1 MKGIILA
8 GGTGSRLYPATKTV
22 SKQLLPVYD
31 KPLIYYPLSVFMLA
45 GITDILII
53 TSPNDLSNFEALL
66 GTGEN
71 LGIKLSYKTQA
82 KPKGIAEAFIIGEN
96 FIDKQ
101 SVCLMLGD
109 NIFYGDGLSQHLNK
123 YTKLTEG
130 AAIFGYYVSDP
141 ERYGVANIDK
151 QGKLMGLEEKPKNP
165 KSNYAVP
172 GLYFYDNQVVAY
184 AKQLSPSARGELE
197 ITDIN
202 KIYLEQNKLEL
213 EIMGRGIAWLD
224 TGTPQAMQDASRFVE
239 VIETR
244 QGLKIA
250 CLEEIAYRM
259 NLITSQDFIQLADN
273 YPNCQYGEYLR
284 SIAQRELIA

>member
-8 GGTGSRLYPATKTV
+8 GGAGSRLYPATKTI

-31 KPLIYYPLSVFMLA
+31 KPLIYYPLSVLMLA

-53 TSPNDLSNFEALL
+53 TSPHDALDFEKLL
-66 GTGEN
+66 GTGETF
-71 LGIKLSYKTQA
+71 GLSISYAMQD

-96 FIDKQ
+96 FINNQ

-123 YTKLTEG
+123 YTSLTDG

-151 QGKLMGLEEKPKNP
+151 QGKLISLEEKPIHP
-165 KSNYAVP
+165 KSHYAVP
-172 GLYFYDNQVVAY
+172 GLYFYDNQVVNF
-184 AKQLSPSARGELE
+184 AKQLKPSSRGELE

-202 KIYLEQNKLEL
+202 KMYLNKDQLNL

-224 TGTPQAMQDASRFVE
+224 TGTPQSMQDASRFVE

-250 CLEEIAYRM
+250 CLEEIAYRLK
-259 NLITSQDFIQLADN
+259 LISPAKFIDIAEA
-273 YPNCQYGEYLR
+273 YPNCQYGTYLR
-284 SIAQRELIA
+284 EIVKRELLS

>member
-8 GGTGSRLYPATKTV
+8 GGAGSRLYPATKTM

-31 KPLIYYPLSVFMLA
+31 KPLIYYPLSVLMLA
-45 GITDILII
+45 GIKDILII
-53 TSPNDLSNFEALL
+53 TAPSDAADFELLFGNGNDLGLNIIYAVQE
-66 GTGEN
+66 
-71 LGIKLSYKTQA
+71 
-82 KPKGIAEAFIIGEN
+82 KPKGIAEAFIIGEK
-96 FIDKQ
+96 FIAGQ

-123 YTKLTEG
+123 YTELTDG

-151 QGKLMGLEEKPKNP
+151 NGTLIGLEEKPKKP
-165 KSNYAVP
+165 KSNYAIP
-172 GLYFYDNQVVAY
+172 GLYFYDNQVVDF
-184 AKQLSPSARGELE
+184 AKRLTPSSRGELE

-202 KIYLEQNKLEL
+202 KIYLEKNKLAL

-250 CLEEIAYRM
+250 CLEEIALRM
-259 NLITSQDFIQLADN
+259 KYISTQDFMKIAEN
-273 YPNCQYGEYLR
+273 YPNCQYGDYLR
-284 SIAQRELIA
+284 HIAQREIIA

>member
-8 GGTGSRLYPATKTV
+8 GGAGSRLYPATKTI
-22 SKQLLPVYD
+22 SKQLLPIYD
-31 KPLIYYPLSVFMLA
+31 KPLIYYPLSVLMLA

-53 TSPNDLSNFEALL
+53 TSPNDLSDFEALL
-66 GTGEN
+66 GSGSN
-71 LGIKLSYKTQA
+71 FGINLSYKTQE
-82 KPKGIAEAFIIGEN
+82 KPRGIAEAFIIGEN
-96 FIDKQ
+96 FINNQ

-123 YTKLTEG
+123 YTELTQG

-151 QGKLMGLEEKPKNP
+151 QGKLISLEEKPKNP

-172 GLYFYDNQVVAY
+172 GLYFYDNQVVNL
-184 AKQLSPSARGELE
+184 AKQLKPSLRGELE

-259 NLITSQDFIQLADN
+259 NLINSQNFIKLADN

-284 SIAQRELIA
+284 NIAQRELIS